1 MTTAQDQLTDLTQR
15 GQETFAKAIGSWTE
29 TLHDYTANFRNGKY
43 GLPTAENLVNDVF
56 DFAEEVLRAQ
66 REVAT
71 SLLSA
76 GSKVSE
82 ATKKVTE
89 QAAAEAQAAADK
101 VTEELKAAGAKD
113 SHRPTTH

>member
-1 MTTAQDQLTDLTQR
+1 MTTAQEQFTDLTQR
-15 GQETFAKAIGSWTE
+15 GQETFAKALGTWTE
-29 TLHDYTANFRNGKY
+29 TLHDYTANFRNGQY

-56 DFAEEVLRAQ
+56 DFVEEVLRAQ

-76 GSKVSE
+76 GSKVSD

-89 QAAAEAQAAADK
+89 QAAAEAQAAAEK
-101 VTEELKAAGAKD
+101 VTEEVKAAGAKV
-113 SHRPTTH
+113 SRHPAGE

>member
-1 MTTAQDQLTDLTQR
+1 MTTAQDQLADLTER
-15 GQETFAKAIGSWTE
+15 GQKAFAKAFESWTE
-29 TLHDYTANFRNGKY
+29 RVQDYSANFRNGHY
-43 GLPTAENLVNDVF
+43 GLPTADNLVNDVF

-89 QAAAEAQAAADK
+89 QAAAEAQAAVEK
-101 VTEELKAAGAKD
+101 VTEEVKSAGAKA
-113 SHRPTTH
+113 SRRTTTT